1 MDDRGGFP
9 GIRRWGDRVQET
21 LEGPTN
27 GRLTGVYRRR
37 HMQKLKTLRP
47 FASRRGAVKFFGDMT
62 SQTEGTY
69 VEYEESTY
77 AILFCFAMHIALNV
91 LLFPAF
97 PAKHDSPS
105 GSDDCATNSHAR
117 KITCQ
122 FDSSLGLETNDGAEL
137 SVSYPRQKKSP
148 FFLNHSGRKVNL
160 SICRIAEKSCYTQYC
175 CPIFYVLS
183 PGKT

>member
-1 MDDRGGFP
+1 
-9 GIRRWGDRVQET
+9 
-21 LEGPTN
+21 
-27 GRLTGVYRRR
+27 
-37 HMQKLKTLRP
+37 MQKLKTLRP